1 MHAPTAVKIV
11 LLGVLVGC
19 AAPDALRPTGLVTQ
33 AAAGEATPTIVAKPT
48 IVLVHGAFADASGWQ
63 SVISLLQQDG
73 YKVVAVQNAL
83 VSLVGDLETT
93 KGMGVAGNCHAHAGP
108 MRPASS
114 ADAMVDSNGD
124 GYVCTQL
131 IRSIAGDTLR
141 LTVDNDSAQVE
152 TVLPE
157 PYIGM

>member
-1 MHAPTAVKIV
+1 MHAPTAVKIAS
-11 LLGVLVGC
+11 LAVLVGC
-19 AAPDALRPTGLVTQ
+19 AAPHALQPTGLLAQ
-33 AAAGEATPTIVAKPT
+33 AAT
-48 IVLVHGAFADASGWQ
+48 
-63 SVISLLQQDG
+63 
-73 YKVVAVQNAL
+73 
-83 VSLVGDLETT
+83 VSLAGDVEST
-93 KGMGVAGNCHAHAGP
+93 KQVGVAGNCPADTGP
-108 MRPASS
+108 MRPAS
-114 ADAMVDSNGD
+114 ADAMVDRNGD

>member
-1 MHAPTAVKIV
+1 MHAPTAVKIAS
-11 LLGVLVGC
+11 LAVLVGC
-19 AAPDALRPTGLVTQ
+19 AAPDALRPTGLMTQ
-33 AAAGEATPTIVAKPT
+33 AATGQAARTIAAKPT

-63 SVISLLQQDG
+63 SVVSLLQQDG
-73 YKVVAVQNAL
+73 YKVVAVPDAL
-83 VSLVGDLETT
+83 LSLAGEVETT
-93 KGMGVAGNCHAHAGP
+93 KQVGVAGNCPTDAGP
-108 MRPASS
+108 MRPAS
-114 ADAMVDSNGD
+114 ADAMVDRNGD